1 MTPIIPHR
9 RLWAALVLSLTL
21 SGAPA
26 VAPAVAQSPPA
37 DGEPS
42 VQTTVLPGTGR
53 PPATPVAPLTPA
65 RRGDV
70 TVNLQAVD
78 VASAARLV
86 LTDILGLSYTLSPQA
101 KGFVT
106 LRTVTPVRKADLLV
120 MFEDALRSANLGL
133 NRRTSGVYAI
143 EPLSDSRSQAEV
155 ITEDQAGYGN
165 ETLTLQFVNADQM
178 KRLFDPVI
186 PGAITSADSA
196 SNSLV
201 VSGTSRQRKAVRDLV
216 AQFDVNW
223 LRGMSFALYVPQRT
237 DARLIAPELEKL
249 INSPEAP
256 TAGLVRLIA
265 MERLNGILAISA
277 QPQYLEDVRR
287 WVEVLDRAGESAE
300 RRLFV
305 YRVQNG
311 RSSDLSATLIR
322 AFGGAA
328 PVGAATGLS
337 ASGSTAGQ
345 ANPEGGALPPAA
357 QSMSS
362 QSMSSQSAG
371 RSGSA
376 QLSLGGESGPV
387 TITSDDQNNAVI
399 VFSAPREFSVI
410 EEALRKLDVPPV
422 QVLIEAAITEVSLND
437 NLRYGVQWQLGSG
450 GDRVSL
456 TEGKTASATRVF
468 PGFSYL
474 FTNGADI
481 KATLNALNEV
491 TDINVVSAPK
501 LMVLN
506 NQTAVLQVGDEVP
519 VVTAS
524 AVSTQTPD
532 APIVNSVEY
541 RETGVILKV
550 TPRVNGSGSVLLDI
564 SQEVSDVAET
574 GTSTINSPTIQQRK
588 IATTVVAQDGQTIA
602 LGGLIRDV
610 KTRGKDGVPLLS
622 QIPVVGALFGNH
634 TNSVRRTELLVLL
647 TLRVVRS
654 PVDAEAITAELQAK
668 IQSAAPP
675 VWPRRPS
682 Q

>member
-1 MTPIIPHR
+1 MKMIQPLHRLGLALALSVPLGAAPVLAQAPTPPD
-9 RLWAALVLSLTL
+9 
-21 SGAPA
+21 PA
-26 VAPAVAQSPPA
+26 
-37 DGEPS
+37 
-42 VQTTVLPGTGR
+42 VQTTIVPGSGR
-53 PPATPVAPLTPA
+53 PAPMASPPVVTN
-65 RRGDV
+65 RRGDISL
-70 TVNLQAVD
+70 NLQGVD
-78 VASAARLV
+78 VASAAKLV
-86 LTDILGLSYTLSPQA
+86 MTDILGLTYTLSPQA

-106 LRTVTPVRKADLLV
+106 LRTATPVRKADLLV
-120 MFEDALRSANLGL
+120 MFEDSLRAANLAL
-133 NRRTSGVYAI
+133 TRRSSGVYGI

-155 ITEDQAGYGN
+155 ITEDQAGFGN
-165 ETLTLQFVNADQM
+165 ETLTLQFVNAEQM
-178 KRLFDPVI
+178 KRLFDPII
-186 PGAITSADSA
+186 PGAITSADA
-196 SNSLV
+196 GSNSLL

-256 TAGLVRLIA
+256 TAGLVRLIS

-311 RSSDLSATLIR
+311 RSSDLSATLVR
-322 AFGGAA
+322 AFGGSASAGGATGAA
-328 PVGAATGLS
+328 PTGVGSATAATPVP
-337 ASGSTAGQ
+337 A
-345 ANPEGGALPPAA
+345 PEGALP
-357 QSMSS
+357 QSMG
-362 QSMSSQSAG
+362 QSAARG
-371 RSGSA
+371 GGA
-376 QLSLGGESGPV
+376 QLNLGGDTGPV

-399 VFSAPREFSVI
+399 VFSAPREYSVI
-410 EEALRKLDVPPV
+410 EDALRKLDIPPV

-456 TEGKTASATRVF
+456 TEGKTSSPTQIF

-474 FTNGADI
+474 FTNGTDI

-602 LGGLIRDV
+602 LGGLIREV
-610 KTRGKDGVPLLS
+610 KTRGRDGVPLLS

-634 TNSVRRTELLVLL
+634 TNTVKRTELLVLL

-654 PVDAEAITAELQAK
+654 PVDAEAITAELRARM
-668 IQSAAPP
+668 QSAGASPWPP
-675 VWPRRPS
+675 RPVP
-682 Q
+682 

>member
-1 MTPIIPHR
+1 MTPFILHR
-9 RLWAALVLSLTL
+9 RLWLTAALSMTL
-21 SGAPA
+21 A
-26 VAPAVAQSPPA
+26 VAPAVAQAPA
-37 DGEPS
+37 VEQEPS

-53 PPATPVAPLTPA
+53 PSATPVAPLTPA

-78 VASAARLV
+78 VASAAKLV
-86 LTDILGLSYTLSPQA
+86 LTDILGVPYTLSPQA

-106 LRTVTPVRKADLLV
+106 LRTATPVRRADLLV
-120 MFEDALRSANLGL
+120 MFEDSLRSANLGL
-133 NRRTSGVYAI
+133 NRRSNGVYAI
-143 EPLSDSRSQAEV
+143 EPLSDARSQAEV

-186 PGAITSADSA
+186 PGAITSADAA
-196 SNSLV
+196 SNSLI

-249 INSPEAP
+249 INGPEAP
-256 TAGLVRLIA
+256 TAGLVRLIS

-322 AFGGAA
+322 AFGGGS
-328 PVGAATGLS
+328 PTGGAALS
-337 ASGSTAGQ
+337 GASSGQ
-345 ANPEGGALPPAA
+345 SNPEGGALPAAA
-357 QSMSS
+357 QSTSV
-362 QSMSSQSAG
+362 QSTSVQSAA
-371 RSGSA
+371 RPGSA
-376 QLSLGGESGPV
+376 QLSLGGDSGPV

-456 TEGKTASATRVF
+456 TEGKTAAATRIF

-610 KTRGKDGVPLLS
+610 KTRGKDGIPLLS

-634 TNSVRRTELLVLL
+634 TNTVRRTELLVLL

-675 VWPRRPS
+675 AWPRRPT